1 MGSMTLE
8 PSAIH
13 IRTSAKPP
21 PKGGTMDSAEI
32 TRRSFAWIVAPFIAV
47 FVVAG
52 ASSVN
57 LDRASVALR
66 ALAVVGLFTGSCV
79 LAITPGVALL
89 SLMARYR
96 FPRAERTVRPPGR
109 TAPSRPVVA
118 TVVGTSRRANVH
130 RDCLLAGRYRR
141 RGMAHRR
148 CSLLAGVR

>member
-1 MGSMTLE
+1 
-8 PSAIH
+8 
-13 IRTSAKPP
+13 
-21 PKGGTMDSAEI
+21 MDSAEI

-96 FPRAERTVRPPGR
+96 QLGPATGLGLLFAGTGTPGWPDSGHGSP
-109 TAPSRPVVA
+109 AQS
-118 TVVGTSRRANVH
+118 S
-130 RDCLLAGRYRR
+130 D
-141 RGMAHRR
+141 AH
-148 CSLLAGVR
+148 SP